1 MNDQTETININ
12 LEATGE
18 VITSVAAGS
27 SKDVDLA
34 VEAAKKVCII
44 DPLCS
49 SFVLNCV
56 YRLTK
61 RLGD

>member
-1 MNDQTETININ
+1 MNDQTDTINTN
-12 LEATGE
+12 PKATGK

-34 VEAAKKVCII
+34 VEAAKKVCIT

-49 SFVLNCV
+49 SFVLNSV
-56 YRLTK
+56 SRLTK